1 MLRYRALAVLL
12 LLAGC
17 LVGCGGDTPAPVMVA
32 PAGSLGAIP
41 LLGSPLPVS
50 PGTADQ
56 ARPVLAS
63 SNLVVGANRFVFGLL
78 DAQTGQPIPDVPQ
91 TQLQFFKVHD
101 DGTATKM
108 GDATVVYQSENLPA
122 GLFVAHTEFDA
133 AGSWGALLTVQRAGH
148 AAYTV
153 PLNFKVLAAS
163 PIPGVGSFAPRSH
176 NLTLRDV
183 RDVAEIDSAQPHD
196 TMHNLTIADAVKS
209 GKPTVILFGTPGFCE
224 SRMCGPDLAVAQA
237 LQQKYGAQANFIH
250 IETPSHT
257 HLQPV
262 SPDHYTTGGH
272 AGVARPQIATMQEWG
287 LQTEPWIFLVDRTG
301 VVASEFEGG
310 LTLQEVEPAFT
321 PLLP

>member
-1 MLRYRALAVLL
+1 MLMVRALAVLL
-12 LLAGC
+12 LLAG
-17 LVGCGGDTPAPVMVA
+17 LVAGCGGDAPAPATVA
-32 PAGSLGAIP
+32 PAVGGAAP
-41 LLGSPLPVS
+41 LLGSAVALS
-50 PGTADQ
+50 PGAADV

-78 DAQTGQPIPDVPQ
+78 DSQTGQPIPDVPQ

-101 DGTATKM
+101 DGTATKT
-108 GDATVVYQSENLPA
+108 GDAAVVYQNENLPA
-122 GLFVAHTEFDA
+122 GLFVAQTTFDA
-133 AGSWGALLTVQRAGH
+133 AGSWGALLTVQRPGRT
-148 AAYTV
+148 AYDV
-153 PLNFKVLAAS
+153 RLNFTVRADS
-163 PIPGVGSFAPRSH
+163 PIPGVGAFAPRSR

-196 TMHNLTIADAVKS
+196 TMHNLTIAEAVKS
-209 GKPTVILFGTPGFCE
+209 GKPTLVLFGTPGFCE

-237 LQQKYGAQANFIH
+237 LQSKYAAQANFIH

-262 SPDHYTTGGH
+262 NPEHYTTGGH

-301 VVASEFEGG
+301 VVVAEFEGG
-310 LTLQEVEPAFT
+310 LTLQEVEPAFV
-321 PLLP
+321 PLLR